1 MNRKLLII
9 GAVVL
14 LAIIFVSAKLL
25 FFSSPEADRD
35 VLKFVKQMNSHCPS
49 MVDDETRLDKVQFL
63 PGNNLEFYYT
73 LIQRDKDSVSINNL
87 KQFMGPVILNKI
99 KSSPTLNRYISKNL
113 TWVYSYNDKNGDF
126 VFKITFT
133 PEQFK

>member
-49 MVDDETRLDKVQFL
+49 MVDNETRLDKVQFL